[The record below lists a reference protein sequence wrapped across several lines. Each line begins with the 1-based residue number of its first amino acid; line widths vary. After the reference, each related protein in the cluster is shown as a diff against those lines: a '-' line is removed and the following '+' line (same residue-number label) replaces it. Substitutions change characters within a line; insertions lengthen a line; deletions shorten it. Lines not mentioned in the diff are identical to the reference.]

1 MNRPFEYLPRVKARH
16 DLPKLEMNAP
26 GLRGASPPRG
36 ALPSLRARPEA
47 AAGAASAS
55 TFALFGAS
63 SAPSPQPADR
73 FAPLAPRP
81 SAHGLADVVRWA
93 APRVAPAAIEGAR
106 LGDPFRAWIAQ
117 LEQLN
122 PTGLS
127 QGPVATTLAD
137 GDALPISIT
146 NATAAGPTATERA
159 DALVARA
166 LAGLILFAA
175 AGQLMFRVQ
184 TTFSKF
190 MSLLL
195 LAHLFGVEPALV
207 ILCLMAWAAW
217 SLFDAGPA
225 LAAALERQR
234 AAAFYVFFIV
244 MALAIT
250 GVIAP

>member
-1 MNRPFEYLPRVKARH
+1 
-16 DLPKLEMNAP
+16 MNAP

-36 ALPSLRARPEA
+36 ALPSLRARPDA
-47 AAGAASAS
+47 AASAASAS
-55 TFALFGAS
+55 TSALWGAS

-93 APRVAPAAIEGAR
+93 APRVAPAAIEGAQ

-117 LEQLN
+117 LGQLSA

-127 QGPVATTLAD
+127 QGPLATTLAD

-146 NATAAGPTATERA
+146 NATAAGPTATEAA
-159 DALVARA
+159 DALVAKA

-250 GVIAP
+250 GIIAP